1 MRVGH
6 VCEDLVLEQLG
17 EYGGAFRAARRT
29 KRATATRKSYVELG
43 LTDRTPSDGEARFE
57 QSTIQVGDHGAIP
70 ATLPETV
77 LALETLFPHG
87 FDGFVVGLEVL
98 E

>member
-1 MRVGH
+1 LRVRY
-6 VCEDLVLEQLG
+6 VRENPVLEQLG
-17 EYGGAFRAARRT
+17 EDGGALGAAGGT
-29 KRATATRKSYVELG
+29 KPATTTGKSDVILG
-43 LTDRTPSDGEARFE
+43 LADGAPNDGEARFE
-57 QSTIQVGDHGAIP
+57 QSTVEVGGHGAIP

-87 FDGFVVGLEVL
+87 FDGFVVGLEEL

>member
-1 MRVGH
+1 MAPMAGKD
-6 VCEDLVLEQLG
+6 EIGYTKPPSSSLG
-17 EYGGAFRAARRT
+17 SRAKRT
-29 KRATATRKSYVELG
+29 TGKSDVILG
-43 LTDRTPSDGEARFE
+43 LADGAPNDGEARFE
-57 QSTIQVGDHGAIP
+57 QSTVEVGGHGAIP

-87 FDGFVVGLEVL
+87 FDGFIVGLEQL